1 MIKICLTKT
10 DKEPFLE
17 MAGKATPA
25 CSFKMSLWPG
35 RGFMAAPFSDGSPN
49 LEMSRETPRKNLTH
63 PAGCRPKDKI
73 VLNYRKC

>member
-1 MIKICLTKT
+1 
-10 DKEPFLE
+10 
-17 MAGKATPA
+17 
-25 CSFKMSLWPG
+25 
-35 RGFMAAPFSDGSPN
+35 MAAPFSDGSPN